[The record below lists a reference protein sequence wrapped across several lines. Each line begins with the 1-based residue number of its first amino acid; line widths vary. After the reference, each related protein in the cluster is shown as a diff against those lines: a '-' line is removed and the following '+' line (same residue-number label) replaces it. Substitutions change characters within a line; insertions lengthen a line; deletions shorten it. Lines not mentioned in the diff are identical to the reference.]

1 MSAGFCKKKFSTNK
15 ISSFYFMAPERI
27 LAELEKEGDN
37 DLWTKCD
44 IWSVG
49 CILFFLTFG
58 KVPFVGENNHHIVK
72 NIKKGFSVSSL
83 NQDWGEEI
91 LSLLKLIEILIQVDP
106 RERPDAAAALNCEFL
121 TQVPKKNS
129 LTFKHDNLKRMTAFW
144 DAVQLKDAI
153 KDYASFMGSA
163 HFIAAAFEQIFEE
176 KNP

>member
-72 NIKKGFSVSSL
+72 NIKKGF
-83 NQDWGEEI
+83 
-91 LSLLKLIEILIQVDP
+91 
-106 RERPDAAAALNCEFL
+106 
-121 TQVPKKNS
+121 
-129 LTFKHDNLKRMTAFW
+129 
-144 DAVQLKDAI
+144 
-153 KDYASFMGSA
+153 
-163 HFIAAAFEQIFEE
+163 
-176 KNP
+176 